1 MSCHSNQQTKCSI
14 KTFLQTSKIREV
26 FVLINGDYVQYVKP
40 YIFLKV
46 IGILEL
52 NCRSW
57 QICFGLTFKMEKVK
71 HNV

>member
-1 MSCHSNQQTKCSI
+1 MSCTSTQQTKSSI

-26 FVLINGDYVQYVKP
+26 FVLINGDYVKYVKP

-52 NCRSW
+52 KSQVMANLFRSY
-57 QICFGLTFKMEKVK
+57 I
-71 HNV
+71 

>member
-1 MSCHSNQQTKCSI
+1 MSCTSTQQTKCNI

-26 FVLINGDYVQYVKP
+26 FVLINGDYVKYVKP

-52 NCRSW
+52 KSQVMANLFRSY
-57 QICFGLTFKMEKVK
+57 IKNGKSKT
-71 HNV
+71 

>member
-1 MSCHSNQQTKCSI
+1 MSCTSTQQTKCSI

-26 FVLINGDYVQYVKP
+26 FVLINGDYVKYVKP

-52 NCRSW
+52 KSQVMVNLFRSY
-57 QICFGLTFKMEKVK
+57 I
-71 HNV
+71 

>member
-1 MSCHSNQQTKCSI
+1 MSCTSTQQTKCSI

-26 FVLINGDYVQYVKP
+26 FVLINGDYVKYVKP

-52 NCRSW
+52 KSQVMANLFRSY
-57 QICFGLTFKMEKVK
+57 IKNGKSKT
-71 HNV
+71 

>member
-1 MSCHSNQQTKCSI
+1 MSCTSTQQTKCSI

-26 FVLINGDYVQYVKP
+26 FVLINGDYVKYVKP

-52 NCRSW
+52 KSQVMANLFRSY
-57 QICFGLTFKMEKVK
+57 I
-71 HNV
+71 

>member
-1 MSCHSNQQTKCSI
+1 MSCTSTQQTKGSI

-26 FVLINGDYVQYVKP
+26 FVLINGDYVKYVKP

-52 NCRSW
+52 KSQVMANLFRSY
-57 QICFGLTFKMEKVK
+57 I
-71 HNV
+71 

>member
-1 MSCHSNQQTKCSI
+1 MSCTSTQQTKCSI

-26 FVLINGDYVQYVKP
+26 FVLMNGDYVKYVKL

-52 NCRSW
+52 KSQVMANLFLSY
-57 QICFGLTFKMEKVK
+57 I
-71 HNV
+71 

>member
-1 MSCHSNQQTKCSI
+1 MSCTSTQQTKCSI

-26 FVLINGDYVQYVKP
+26 FVLINGDYVKYVKP

-52 NCRSW
+52 KSQFMANLFLSY
-57 QICFGLTFKMEKVK
+57 I
-71 HNV
+71 

>member
-1 MSCHSNQQTKCSI
+1 MSCTSTQQTKCNI

-52 NCRSW
+52 KSQVMANLFRSY
-57 QICFGLTFKMEKVK
+57 I
-71 HNV
+71 

>member
-1 MSCHSNQQTKCSI
+1 MSCTSTQETKCNI

-26 FVLINGDYVQYVKP
+26 FVLINGDYVKYVKP

-52 NCRSW
+52 KSQVMANLFRSY
-57 QICFGLTFKMEKVK
+57 I
-71 HNV
+71 

>member
-1 MSCHSNQQTKCSI
+1 MPCTSTQQTKCSI

-26 FVLINGDYVQYVKP
+26 FVLINGDYVKYVKP

-52 NCRSW
+52 KSQVMANLFRSY
-57 QICFGLTFKMEKVK
+57 I
-71 HNV
+71 

>member
-1 MSCHSNQQTKCSI
+1 MSCTSTQQTKCNI

-26 FVLINGDYVQYVKP
+26 FVLINGDYVKYVKP

-52 NCRSW
+52 KSQVMANLFRSY
-57 QICFGLTFKMEKVK
+57 I
-71 HNV
+71 

>member
-1 MSCHSNQQTKCSI
+1 MPCTSTQQTKCSI

>member
-26 FVLINGDYVQYVKP
+26 FVLINGDYVKYVKP

-52 NCRSW
+52 KSQVMANLFRSY
-57 QICFGLTFKMEKVK
+57 I
-71 HNV
+71 

>member
-1 MSCHSNQQTKCSI
+1 MSCTSTQQTKCSI

-26 FVLINGDYVQYVKP
+26 FVLINGDYVKYVKP

-52 NCRSW
+52 KSQVMANLFWSY
-57 QICFGLTFKMEKVK
+57 I
-71 HNV
+71 

>member
-1 MSCHSNQQTKCSI
+1 MSCTSTQQTKCSI

-52 NCRSW
+52 KSQVMANLFLSY
-57 QICFGLTFKMEKVK
+57 I
-71 HNV
+71 

>member
-1 MSCHSNQQTKCSI
+1 MSYTSTQQTKCSI

-26 FVLINGDYVQYVKP
+26 FVLINGDYVKYVKL

-52 NCRSW
+52 KSQVMANLFRYYIQNGKSK
-57 QICFGLTFKMEKVK
+57 T
-71 HNV
+71 

>member
-1 MSCHSNQQTKCSI
+1 MSCTSTQQTKCSI

-26 FVLINGDYVQYVKP
+26 FVLINGDYVKYVKP

-52 NCRSW
+52 KSQVMANLFLSY
-57 QICFGLTFKMEKVK
+57 I
-71 HNV
+71 

>member
-1 MSCHSNQQTKCSI
+1 MSCTSTQQTKCNI

-46 IGILEL
+46 ISILEL
-52 NCRSW
+52 KSQVMANLFRSY
-57 QICFGLTFKMEKVK
+57 I
-71 HNV
+71 

>member
-1 MSCHSNQQTKCSI
+1 MSCHSTQQTKCSI

-26 FVLINGDYVQYVKP
+26 FVLINGDYVKYVKP

-52 NCRSW
+52 KSQVMANLFRSY
-57 QICFGLTFKMEKVK
+57 I
-71 HNV
+71 

>member
-1 MSCHSNQQTKCSI
+1 MSCTSTQQTKCSI

-26 FVLINGDYVQYVKP
+26 FVLINGDYVKYVKS

-52 NCRSW
+52 KSQVMANLFRSY
-57 QICFGLTFKMEKVK
+57 I
-71 HNV
+71 

>member
-1 MSCHSNQQTKCSI
+1 MLCTSTQQTKCSI

-26 FVLINGDYVQYVKP
+26 FVLINGDYVKYVKP

-52 NCRSW
+52 KSQVMANLFRSY
-57 QICFGLTFKMEKVK
+57 I
-71 HNV
+71 

>member
-1 MSCHSNQQTKCSI
+1 MSCTSTQQTKCSI

-26 FVLINGDYVQYVKP
+26 FVLINGDYVKYVKP

-52 NCRSW
+52 KSQVMANLFRSYNYN
-57 QICFGLTFKMEKVK
+57 GKSKT
-71 HNV
+71 

>member
-1 MSCHSNQQTKCSI
+1 MSCTSTQQTKCSI

-26 FVLINGDYVQYVKP
+26 FVLINGDYVKYVKP

-52 NCRSW
+52 KSQVMANLFRAY
-57 QICFGLTFKMEKVK
+57 I
-71 HNV
+71 

>member
-1 MSCHSNQQTKCSI
+1 MSCTSTQQTKCSI

-26 FVLINGDYVQYVKP
+26 FVLINGDYVKNVKP

-52 NCRSW
+52 KSQVMANLFRSY
-57 QICFGLTFKMEKVK
+57 I
-71 HNV
+71 

>member
-1 MSCHSNQQTKCSI
+1 MSCTSTQQTKCSI

-26 FVLINGDYVQYVKP
+26 FVLINGDYVKYVKP

-52 NCRSW
+52 KSQVMANLHLKW
-57 QICFGLTFKMEKVK
+57 KK
-71 HNV
+71 

>member
-1 MSCHSNQQTKCSI
+1 MSCTSTQQTKCSI

-52 NCRSW
+52 KSQVMANLFRSY
-57 QICFGLTFKMEKVK
+57 I
-71 HNV
+71 

>member
-1 MSCHSNQQTKCSI
+1 MSFTSIQQTKVSI

-26 FVLINGDYVQYVKP
+26 FVLINGDYVKYVKP

-52 NCRSW
+52 KSQVIANLFRSY
-57 QICFGLTFKMEKVK
+57 I
-71 HNV
+71 

>member
-1 MSCHSNQQTKCSI
+1 MSCTSTQQTKCSI

-26 FVLINGDYVQYVKP
+26 FVLINGDYVKYVKP

-52 NCRSW
+52 KSQVMANSVLHLKW
-57 QICFGLTFKMEKVK
+57 KK
-71 HNV
+71 